1 MVYILDHQRLLL
13 VTIYATTTTTPT
25 QHSNQLH
32 SSPISYL
39 YHLLF
44 KVHTAIMSGVMDK
57 VKAKV
62 DQVMHKD
69 KTHGKHFLQTAEGL
83 KTTVSYS
90 HFSR

>member
-1 MVYILDHQRLLL
+1 
-13 VTIYATTTTTPT
+13 
-25 QHSNQLH
+25 
-32 SSPISYL
+32 
-39 YHLLF
+39 
-44 KVHTAIMSGVMDK
+44 MSGVMDK